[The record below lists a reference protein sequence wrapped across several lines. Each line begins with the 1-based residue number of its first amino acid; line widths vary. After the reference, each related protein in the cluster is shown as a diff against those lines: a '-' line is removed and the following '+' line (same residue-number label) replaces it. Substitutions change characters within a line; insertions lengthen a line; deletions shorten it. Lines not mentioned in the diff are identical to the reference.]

1 MTNVL
6 RQPRRSA
13 TRQPPTPPSGW
24 PIGSY
29 PTYARAEQA
38 IEYLCAAQFPVHD
51 VTIVGTISFRSNGSW
66 AG

>member
-13 TRQPPTPPSGW
+13 TRQLPTPPSGW

-29 PTYARAEQA
+29 PTYAKAQRAV
-38 IEYLCAAQFPVHD
+38 EYLSAAQFPFK
-51 VTIVGTISFRSNGSW
+51 T
-66 AG
+66 